1 MDDEA
6 PGLSDPPSPEG
17 DEGDDTTSLPS
28 LPPEVTT
35 GDDELRRLIEAG
47 ASTPE
52 ELRELAARIRE
63 HREREDELWRGEVKP
78 ALRKAKK
85 APFRLGDMIDKPEEP
100 KASIGVAFGLGLAGV
115 AIVLVLAAA
124 RSSVLWVLLP
134 LAVVLVYSYR
144 QGRRSEPTE
153 ESPPPSEASP
163 D

>member
-1 MDDEA
+1 MDDEGSSL
-6 PGLSDPPSPEG
+6 PDPPESEVDG
-17 DEGDDTTSLPS
+17 EDEKAPLPS

-35 GDDELRRLIEAG
+35 GDDVLRRLIDEG

-63 HREREDELWRGEVKP
+63 HREREDQLWRGEVKP
-78 ALRKAKK
+78 ALKKAKK
-85 APFRLGDMIDKPEEP
+85 APFRLGDLIDRPEEP
-100 KASIGVAFGLGLAGV
+100 KASIGVLFGLGLAGV

-124 RSSVLWVLLP
+124 QSSVLWVLLP

-144 QGRRSEPTE
+144 QGKRGDAVE
-153 ESPPPSEASP
+153 ESPPPSESAP